1 MGNEIIKDAKIN
13 SAKGYLVHPDFI
25 DDDILLTDNIT
36 KLDMPTSPKRMTF
49 IFIAL
54 CTRGSAS
61 CIVDTQRQTVKKG
74 DMIIV
79 SGRHVVEGYT
89 ASSDL
94 QGLGI
99 LLSVNFFYE
108 IVSNVSEISSMLLF
122 SKDHPVFKL
131 SESEADLFGKY
142 FYILKDK
149 VANTDNRFRR
159 NVVRSLMLAMIYDL
173 SNVMYRMQP
182 ETDPR
187 HTRANA
193 IFTEFI
199 QLLEDNYRSERRV
212 GWYAEQLCITPKYLS
227 ETIKHVSRRTP
238 NQWID
243 NYVLLE
249 IRLSLKNTSKAIKE
263 IAEEMNFP
271 NQSFLGKFFK
281 EHVGMSPTA
290 YRRS

>member
-1 MGNEIIKDAKIN
+1 MDKETIKDAKLKA
-13 SAKGYLVHPDFI
+13 AKEELAHADFI
-25 DDDILLTDNIT
+25 EDDILLTDDIT
-36 KLDMPTSPKRMTF
+36 KLAMPTSPKRMTF
-49 IFIAL
+49 IFMAL

-61 CIVDTQRQTVKKG
+61 YIVDTQRQTVEQG
-74 DMIIV
+74 DVIIV
-79 SGRHVVEGYT
+79 SERHVVDGYT
-89 ASSDL
+89 ASPDL

-99 LLSVNFFYE
+99 MLSVNFFYE
-108 IVSNVSEISSMLLF
+108 IVSNVSEVSSMLLF
-122 SKDHPVFKL
+122 SKDHPVVKL
-131 SESEADLFGKY
+131 SESEADLFSKY
-142 FYILKDK
+142 FYMLKDK

-159 NVVRSLMLAMIYDL
+159 NVVRTLLLAMFYDL

-182 ETDPR
+182 GTGAKQ
-187 HTRANA
+187 TRADA

-227 ETIKHVSRRTP
+227 ETIKQVSRRTP

-249 IRLSLKNTSKAIKE
+249 IRVSLKNTSKPIKE